1 MADDIAQESIDTIR
15 ALCMDIVQNANSGHP
30 GLPLG
35 MAPAAYV
42 LFNRVMNYDPADPD
56 WPDRDRFILSAG
68 HGSALI
74 YAMLHL
80 TGYAL
85 SMDDLK
91 AFRQWG
97 SITPGHPERD
107 PDPKRVT
114 PGIEVTTG
122 PLGQGFANGVGMAMA
137 EKFLRQRFGSEVQDH
152 RTFAIV
158 SDGELEEGI
167 GSEAASLAGFLK
179 LGKINYLYDDND
191 ISLDGPTSLSFK
203 EDVTKRFEAYGWH
216 VEYVE
221 DVNDIHALGQAID
234 RAVAE
239 EERPSLVRI
248 RSIIGYPS
256 PNKQGTSAA
265 HGAPLG
271 EDEVRATKE
280 VMGMDPDKTFF
291 VPEAVAGHMDMTA
304 RGRELK
310 AAWDKR
316 LAEWKLEK
324 PELVEEW
331 DTAWAGKPLPGF
343 DGSLPPD
350 WGTDSLATRV
360 AGQKSMAAFSKY
372 TPTMMGGAAD
382 LSESTKTEF
391 PGGESEHFSPT
402 QPGRNVYFGV
412 REHGMGGAV
421 NGMAAHG
428 GILRPYG
435 STFMQFS
442 DYMRGAVRLSALMEL
457 PVAWVYTHDSIG
469 LGEDGP
475 THQPVEHL
483 AALRAIPQLTVI
495 RPCDADETAEA
506 WRVTINGL
514 HGPAAFALS
523 RQNLPVYERG
533 EGKPF
538 ASAAGL
544 DKGAY
549 VMREADGDLA
559 AIVVGTGSEV
569 EVAVAAADRLA
580 ADGIPTRV
588 VSFPSWELFEAQ
600 DQAYRES
607 VFPDG
612 VPSVSVEA
620 GIGQGWERWVDA
632 AVSVERFGASAPA
645 DEVMEKL
652 GITPDHVVE
661 KVKELVK

>member
-1 MADDIAQESIDTIR
+1 
-15 ALCMDIVQNANSGHP
+15 
-30 GLPLG
+30 
-35 MAPAAYV
+35 
-42 LFNRVMNYDPADPD
+42 
-56 WPDRDRFILSAG
+56 
-68 HGSALI
+68 
-74 YAMLHL
+74 
-80 TGYAL
+80 
-85 SMDDLK
+85 
-91 AFRQWG
+91 
-97 SITPGHPERD
+97 
-107 PDPKRVT
+107 
-114 PGIEVTTG
+114 
-122 PLGQGFANGVGMAMA
+122 
-137 EKFLRQRFGSEVQDH
+137 
-152 RTFAIV
+152 
-158 SDGELEEGI
+158 
-167 GSEAASLAGFLK
+167 
-179 LGKINYLYDDND
+179 
-191 ISLDGPTSLSFK
+191 
-203 EDVTKRFEAYGWH
+203 
-216 VEYVE
+216 
-221 DVNDIHALGQAID
+221 
-234 RAVAE
+234 
-239 EERPSLVRI
+239 SLVRI

-280 VMGMDPDKTFF
+280 VMGMDPDKAFF
-291 VPEAVAGHMDMTA
+291 VPEAVAAHMNMTA
-304 RGRELK
+304 RGEELK

-331 DTAWAGKPLPGF
+331 DTAWAGRPLPGV

-350 WGTDSLATRV
+350 WGTDSIATRV
-360 AGQKSMAAFSKY
+360 AGQKCMAAFSKY

-402 QPGRNVYFGV
+402 QPGRNVFFGV

-506 WRVTINGL
+506 WRITINGL

-549 VMREADGDLA
+549 VMREADGELQ
-559 AIVVGTGSEV
+559 AIVVGTGSAV

-580 ADGIPTRV
+580 ADGIATRV

-600 DQAYRES
+600 DQAYRDS
-607 VFPDG
+607 VFPEG

-620 GIGQGWERWVDA
+620 GIGQGWERWVDGV
-632 AVSVERFGASAPA
+632 VSIERFGASAPGP
-645 DEVMEKL
+645 EVMDKL
-652 GITPDHVVE
+652 GITPHNVAE
-661 KVKELVK
+661 RVKELVR